1 MIFSIT
7 SSIPTFKS
15 LRFEEGLNILLADVT
30 PKSTDKQTR
39 NSAGKTSMIEII
51 HFLLGADADKNS
63 LFKKKEIVAHSFSG
77 EFAIEGSRI
86 KVTRSGNDEK
96 KILISKDHANSIG
109 LAIKR
114 DDDTGLEYVTVDDW
128 KDCLGQAWFKIP
140 TPRKG
145 TEFEGSFTPSFRSAI
160 SYLIRRRKSGGY
172 SNIQK
177 QNDNQQPWDWQVN
190 LSYLLGFDWKI
201 PREIQDLRARKKSL
215 STLRQAIKAGEL
227 GNIFGTSGEIR
238 PELVRTEARI
248 AQLKSRIDKF
258 RVLESYRE
266 MADEVSRIKNRM
278 TEIAAELALIKET
291 IVYLASSIQEEKPP
305 AYAAVEMLYAEAGV
319 QLPGVALRRFDE
331 VREFQ
336 QSVVSN
342 RRGYLEAEIEAARVT
357 QQTLESEL
365 ASADIRKSEI
375 LLVLDGK
382 GAFEDLMAM
391 HEEFATNSNR
401 ADALRTKLQNAN
413 ILENKIA
420 QTKRDSADLE
430 IMLQE
435 DHKRSEN
442 VIKYATVKVD
452 QAIAE
457 LYDDRT
463 GNLVVTPSKNG
474 PQIDIVIQGGGNKG
488 GIDLMKIFCFDT
500 MLYEAVSDRLGGPG
514 FLVHDSHLFDGVDAR
529 QVRGAIIF
537 GAKTAA
543 AHAGQY
549 IIAMNSDELSASG
562 VANETVVVN
571 AILPVRLTDHET
583 GGLFGFRFD

>member
-96 KILISKDHANSIG
+96 KILMSKDHANSIG